1 MRTPA
6 GPHCMFVAGL
16 ACLLTACGKPQS
28 AAVTPARQAAEEAA
42 RAALAH
48 ERSLDASTLAPHSL
62 GIPPFEVSA
71 TDTNLAVLGYGLADL
86 LTTDLA
92 RSGRLQVVDRLR
104 LDAVLREIN
113 LVESGRVDIATA
125 PRVGRLVQ
133 ARRLVLGSLTE
144 TPGGGLAIDAQ
155 VADVASGEVRHAVSA
170 SARLA
175 DILRAEKELAFRLFD
190 QLEVTLSPAERGL
203 VEQLPTKNVAALLAY
218 SRGVRYEAEGRY
230 GEARESYQRAVRL
243 DPAFR
248 AAQDRLDGVEAEL
261 GVAAPMVAGAEG
273 LTDKVIAGINGPYL
287 SPVGSQHIAPP
298 GVGGG
303 DLALPATV
311 TIIVGRPQ

>member
-1 MRTPA
+1 MHTPA
-6 GPHCMFVAGL
+6 GFPCTLAAGL
-16 ACLLTACGKPQS
+16 ACLLAGCGKPQS
-28 AAVTPARQAAEEAA
+28 ATVSPARQAAEEAA
-42 RAALAH
+42 RAAIAN
-48 ERSLDASTLAPHSL
+48 ERSLDVNTPVPHSL
-62 GIPPFEVSA
+62 GVPPFEVNA
-71 TDTNLAVLGYGLADL
+71 TDTNLAVLGHGLADL

-104 LDAVLREIN
+104 LDAVLREIQ
-113 LVESGRVDIATA
+113 LVESGRVDATTA

-144 TPGGGLAIDAQ
+144 MPGGGLAIDAQ
-155 VADVASGEVRHAVSA
+155 VADVASGEVRQAVSA
-170 SARLA
+170 SAPLA

-190 QLEVTLSPAERGL
+190 QLEVTLSPAERGQ

-230 GEARESYQRAVRL
+230 GEARNAYQQAVQL

-248 AAQDRLDGVEAEL
+248 GAQERLDGVDAVP
-261 GVAAPMVAGAEG
+261 GVPPPVLAGADG
-273 LTDKVIAGINGPYL
+273 LADKVIAGINGPYL

-311 TIIVGRPQ
+311 TIIVERPR

>member
-1 MRTPA
+1 MRIQA
-6 GPHCMFVAGL
+6 GFPCTFAAAF
-16 ACLLTACGKPQS
+16 ACVLTGCGKPQS
-28 AAVTPARQAAEEAA
+28 GAVTPARQAAEEAA
-42 RAALAH
+42 RAAIAN
-48 ERSLDASTLAPHSL
+48 ERSLDVTTLAPHSL
-62 GIPPFEVSA
+62 GIPPFEVHA
-71 TDTNLAVLGYGLADL
+71 ADTTLTALGYGLADL

-113 LVESGRVDIATA
+113 LVESGRVDTATA

-144 TPGGGLAIDAQ
+144 TRGGGLAIDAQ
-155 VADVASGEVRHAVSA
+155 VADVASGEVRQAVSA
-170 SARLA
+170 SAPLA

-190 QLEVTLSPAERGL
+190 QLEVTLTPAERGL
-203 VEQLPTKNVAALLAY
+203 VEQWPTKNVAALLAY
-218 SRGVRYEAEGRY
+218 SRGVRYEAVGRY
-230 GEARESYQRAVRL
+230 GEARESYQRAVLL

-248 AAQDRLDGVEAEL
+248 GAQERLDGVEAEP
-261 GVAAPMVAGAEG
+261 GVAAPVIAGADG
-273 LTDKVIAGINGPYL
+273 LTDKVIAGINGPFL

-311 TIIVGRPQ
+311 TIIVERPR